1 MKLSTYLCGLIS
13 SVLLIIAI
21 IMKSLHWP
29 GAGVAFTVAIAIFA
43 FGYAVLLYLDKN
55 KFAQNNFQKL
65 VNALTLV
72 AMVVVSVSFLFKAM
86 HWPGAGILI
95 YISHFA
101 LIVMI
106 PMLFLQ
112 GSKES
117 DPVKKLNLN
126 NTAILFTLITAVSL
140 YLWWRTSIMTP

>member
-29 GAGVAFTVAIAIFA
+29 GSGVTFTVAIAIFA

-65 VNALTLV
+65 VNAMTLV

-95 YISHFA
+95 YISHFT
-101 LIVMI
+101 LIVMV

-126 NTAILFTLITAVSL
+126 NTAILFTLVTAVSI